1 MKHIKCL
8 NLTGN
13 PVCSTP
19 DYRTY
24 MVAFLKDLVYL
35 DYVLIEPA
43 EVRGEPRPVLAAHL
57 VTLWW
62 NW

>member
-43 EVRGEPRPVLAAHL
+43 EVRGEPRPVLAAR
-57 VTLWW
+57 
-62 NW
+62 